1 MYMLHSSTAYLV
13 GLFLHSLCSKTRLF
27 LIELVS
33 NNIVYRH
40 FAVAREDNISLHG
53 RRDWALQGLFGLVGH
68 RYERERGKWR
78 CILSYLVLHTCLCIC
93 LHNPIFGTP
102 DRLPTDLENY
112 LNLAGIT

>member
-78 CILSYLVLHTCLCIC
+78 CILSYLSSFAHMFVHL
-93 LHNPIFGTP
+93 F
-102 DRLPTDLENY
+102 
-112 LNLAGIT
+112 A